1 MRSRRGLE
9 KAVVLIGFPFSGRGG
24 LIEVMGFRDYDE

>member
-1 MRSRRGLE
+1 
-9 KAVVLIGFPFSGRGG
+9 VLIGFPFSGRGG